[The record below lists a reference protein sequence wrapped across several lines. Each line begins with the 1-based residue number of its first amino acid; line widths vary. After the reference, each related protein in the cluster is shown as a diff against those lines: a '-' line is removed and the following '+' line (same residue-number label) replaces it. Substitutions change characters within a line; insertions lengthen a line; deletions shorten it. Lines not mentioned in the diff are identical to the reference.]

1 MLERLLM
8 AGFATFTLA
17 LFIQTPANLV
27 DQNATV
33 QVSEQTQK
41 VAQLFKDAHF
51 LQNLF
56 ERKNYG
62 M

>member
-17 LFIQTPANLV
+17 LFIQTPNSV
-27 DQNATV
+27 DQNATA